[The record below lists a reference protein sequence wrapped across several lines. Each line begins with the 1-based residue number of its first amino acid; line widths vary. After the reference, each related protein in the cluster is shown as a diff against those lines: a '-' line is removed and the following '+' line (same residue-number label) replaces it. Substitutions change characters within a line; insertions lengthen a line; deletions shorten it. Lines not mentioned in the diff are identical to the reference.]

1 MLNLS
6 ECWQAQPLLSSYDKD
21 LLDPRLK
28 EYNEYELHCMMHA
41 AIQCIKSNPNKRP
54 RMTQV
59 CNPSDSTLNLCRC
72 FSVKS

>member
-6 ECWQAQPLLSSYDKD
+6 KCLQAQPLLASYDKE
-21 LLDPRLK
+21 LLDPCLR

-41 AIQCIKSNPNKRP
+41 AIQCIKINPNKRP

-59 CNPSDSTLNLCRC
+59 CNSIDSTLNLCRC
-72 FSVKS
+72 FFVKP